1 MRSKWNFDES
11 NLTRVVLIEIDILGI
26 VQITH
31 LSISFIIIIIFGFV
45 GLFKMFIRKVNEV
58 VDKVSVVWF
67 SAFKTCGLKK

>member
-31 LSISFIIIIIFGFV
+31 LSIFFLLL
-45 GLFKMFIRKVNEV
+45 LFL
-58 VDKVSVVWF
+58 DLLG
-67 SAFKTCGLKK
+67 CLKCSLGR